1 MNRFAANHL
10 KFVVGLY
17 ECSRAN
23 KVTGCT
29 ILNRITGYCNL
40 EITQMVYTFPLFKL
54 WKVYLSFEC
63 RILKRLW
70 ARVKKNVLM
79 RKTFNRTYC
88 VSGKSKCPVSQ

>member
-10 KFVVGLY
+10 KFGVGLN

-70 ARVKKNVLM
+70 TWVKKNVNE
-79 RKTFNRTYC
+79 KNVNRAYC